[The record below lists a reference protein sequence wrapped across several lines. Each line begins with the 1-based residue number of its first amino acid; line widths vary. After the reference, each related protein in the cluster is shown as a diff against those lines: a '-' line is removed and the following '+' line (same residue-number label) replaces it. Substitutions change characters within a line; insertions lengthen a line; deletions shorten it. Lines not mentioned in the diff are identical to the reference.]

1 MTLQEKIQISVNVT
15 FVGVVVVFLV
25 LTLLIII
32 IGIFARILRRPSKP
46 DDADGNGIA
55 QADADYI
62 TKDDDAEPADAVLQL
77 DTGNEPG
84 NEQGNELI
92 AAIMAAISVVMGQAG
107 FRLRTIRRT
116 GRKTP
121 SWNLSGRDEYLSTR
135 L

>member
-1 MTLQEKIQISVNVT
+1 MTLQEKLQISVNVT
-15 FVGVVVVFLV
+15 FVGVVVVFSV
-25 LTLLIII
+25 LALLIII

-55 QADADYI
+55 QADADYV
-62 TKDDDAEPADAVLQL
+62 TKDDDADPADAVLQL

-84 NEQGNELI
+84 NELM

-107 FRLRTIRRT
+107 FRLRSIRRT

-121 SWNLSGRDEYLSTR
+121 AWNLSGRDEYLSTR